1 MAPSGDKNDPV
12 KAVERGVERLHKRIT
27 FYLKTLWKRVRTL
40 LKPLRTFLKKVM
52 KVVKKI
58 AATVGK
64 RVIEGLV
71 RAATRLLD
79 LFDRVEKLLS
89 TMFLLGKRILNT
101 IKKEA
106 DKTKLVRTLKTVVR
120 KYVDAMRKVFAWVNE
135 IWRELDLLN
144 RALMVLDGFR
154 SILQIVF
161 RWIAEVSVVLTTLKT
176 AQRLLKQ
183 VWKPLKKEIK
193 DALRLGKDMA
203 KIPVPKPG

>member
-1 MAPSGDKNDPV
+1 
-12 KAVERGVERLHKRIT
+12 
-27 FYLKTLWKRVRTL
+27 
-40 LKPLRTFLKKVM
+40 
-52 KVVKKI
+52 
-58 AATVGK
+58 
-64 RVIEGLV
+64 
-71 RAATRLLD
+71 
-79 LFDRVEKLLS
+79 
-89 TMFLLGKRILNT
+89 MFLLGKRILNT